1 MRAKEFISEDRQ
13 KLDEAIFLPL
23 LMGAG
28 MVWQGVETYNDVQD
42 YKNGKIDGEELAKR
56 IGADAAFAVAGG
68 VAGKGLSLGWNA
80 LKSAMKFKGAG
91 KEALDTTKDAIK
103 QANKAPKPGSV
114 VKTADGKK
122 AIAGVDG
129 KPTTIKPGDKKAIAN
144 IKKAAKDPKNKAAG
158 KTGAVASTV
167 AKKGDDAAKVGT
179 SAGSIGSKLKKAIP
193 GKAVRRGIIGG
204 AVANQTNDFI
214 DDMGGFGGIS
224 DKFSKIVDKINKGT
238 SSAGD
243 VGDGVVY
250 FGKEKNPPMKKV
262 VGVNDPL
269 YTKPNNAVK
278 DSNSPVPTAKDPKLP
293 KQNTTSLSTQQ
304 GVK

>member
-28 MVWQGVETYNDVQD
+28 VVWQGVETYNDIQD
-42 YKNGKIDGEELAKR
+42 YKSGKIDGKELAKR
-56 IGADAAFAVAGG
+56 VGTDAAAAVVGG

-91 KEALDTTKDAIK
+91 KEALDTTQDAIK

-144 IKKAAKDPKNKAAG
+144 IKKAAKDPKNKVSG
-158 KTGAVASTV
+158 KTGAVAGAV
-167 AKKGDDAAKVGT
+167 AKKGDDVAKVGT

-193 GKAVRRGIIGG
+193 SKAVRRGAIAG
-204 AVANQTNDFI
+204 ALANQTNDLV
-214 DDMGGFGGIS
+214 GGGIS
-224 DKFSKIVDKINKGT
+224 GKFDSIVDKINKGT

-243 VGDGVVY
+243 VGDGVIY

-262 VGVNDPL
+262 AGVNDPL

>member
-1 MRAKEFISEDRQ
+1 MRAKEFISEDRKQ
-13 KLDEAIFLPL
+13 LDEAFFLPL

-28 MVWQGVETYNDVQD
+28 VVWQGVETYNDIED
-42 YKNGKIDGEELAKR
+42 YKSGKIDGAELTKR
-56 IGADAAFAVAGG
+56 IGTDAAAAVVGG
-68 VAGKGLSLGWNA
+68 AIGKGVSVGWNA
-80 LKSAMKFKGAG
+80 IKSAMKFKGAG

-129 KPTTIKPGDKKAIAN
+129 KPTTIKPGDKPAIAK
-144 IKKAAKDPKNKAAG
+144 IKKAAKDPKNKTSG
-158 KTGAVASTV
+158 KTGAVAGAV
-167 AKKGDDAAKVGT
+167 AKKGDDAAK
-179 SAGSIGSKLKKAIP
+179 AGATAASMGSKAKKLIP
-193 GKAVRRGIIGG
+193 SKAVRRGAIAG
-204 AVANQTNDFI
+204 ALANQTNDLV
-214 DDMGGFGGIS
+214 GGGIGA
-224 DKFSKIVDKINKGT
+224 KFDSIVDKINKGT
-238 SSAGD
+238 DTAGD

-293 KQNTTSLSTQQ
+293 KQNTTSLSTQP

>member
-1 MRAKEFISEDRQ
+1 MRAKEFISENRQ

-28 MVWQGVETYNDVQD
+28 VVWQGVETYNDIQD
-42 YKNGKIDGEELAKR
+42 YKSGKIDGAELSKR
-56 IGADAAFAVAGG
+56 IGTDAAAAVVGG

-129 KPTTIKPGDKKAIAN
+129 KPTTVKPGDKKAIAN

-158 KTGAVASTV
+158 KTGAVAGAV
-167 AKKGDDAAKVGT
+167 AKKGDDVAKVGA
-179 SAGSIGSKLKKAIP
+179 SAGSIGSKAKKLIP
-193 GKAVRRGIIGG
+193 GKAVRRGAIAG
-204 AVANQTNDFI
+204 ALANQTNDLV
-214 DDMGGFGGIS
+214 GGGIG

-293 KQNTTSLSTQQ
+293 KQNTTSLSTQP

>member
-1 MRAKEFISEDRQ
+1 MRSKEFISEDRQ

-28 MVWQGVETYNDVQD
+28 VVWQGVETYNDIQD
-42 YKNGKIDGEELAKR
+42 YKSGKIDGKELTKR
-56 IGADAAFAVAGG
+56 VGTDAAAAVVGG

-103 QANKAPKPGSV
+103 QADKAPKPGSTIQTPKGPRV
-114 VKTADGKK
+114 
-122 AIAGVDG
+122 AGVDG
-129 KPTTIKPGDKKAIAN
+129 KTTTIKPGDKKAIAN
-144 IKKAAKDPKNKAAG
+144 IKKAAKDPKNKVSG
-158 KTGAVASTV
+158 KTGAVAGAV
-167 AKKGDDAAKVGT
+167 AKKGDDVAKVGA

-193 GKAVRRGIIGG
+193 SKAVRRGAIAG
-204 AVANQTNDFI
+204 ALANQTNDLV
-214 DDMGGFGGIS
+214 GGGIS

-262 VGVNDPL
+262 AGVNDPL

-293 KQNTTSLSTQQ
+293 KQNTTSLSTQP

>member
-1 MRAKEFISEDRQ
+1 MRAKEFISEDHQ

-28 MVWQGVETYNDVQD
+28 VVWQGVETYNDIQD
-42 YKNGKIDGEELAKR
+42 YKSGKIDGAELSKR
-56 IGADAAFAVAGG
+56 IGTDAAAAVVGG
-68 VAGKGLSLGWNA
+68 AIGKGLSVGWSA
-80 LKSAMKFKGAG
+80 IKSAMKFKGAG

-103 QANKAPKPGSV
+103 QADKAPNPGSV

-129 KPTTIKPGDKKAIAN
+129 KPTTVKPGDKKAIAN
-144 IKKAAKDPKNKAAG
+144 IKKAAKDPKNKKTAG
-158 KTGAVASTV
+158 KTGAAAGAV
-167 AKKGDDAAKVGT
+167 AKKGDDAAK
-179 SAGSIGSKLKKAIP
+179 AGATAASIGSKAKKLIP
-193 GKAVRRGIIGG
+193 GKAVRRGAIAG
-204 AVANQTNDFI
+204 ALANQANDAI
-214 DDMGGFGGIS
+214 GSGSIG
-224 DKFSKIVDKINKGT
+224 DKFDSIVDKIKKGT
-238 SSAGD
+238 GTAGD

-250 FGKEKNPPMKKV
+250 FGKEKNPPIKKV
-262 VGVNDPL
+262 PGVNDPL
-269 YTKPNNAVK
+269 YKKPKTINTKTM

>member
-1 MRAKEFISEDRQ
+1 MRAKEFISEDHQ

-23 LMGAG
+23 LWVGGIA
-28 MVWQGVETYNDVQD
+28 WQGIETANDIKDYNS
-42 YKNGKIDGEELAKR
+42 GKIDGWELSKR
-56 IGADAAFAVAGG
+56 IGKDAAAAVVGG

-129 KPTTIKPGDKKAIAN
+129 KPTTVKPGDKPAIAQ

-158 KTGAVASTV
+158 KTGAVAGAV
-167 AKKGDDAAKVGT
+167 AKKGNKAAKTG
-179 SAGSIGSKLKKAIP
+179 APAASIGSKAKKLIP
-193 GKAVRRGIIGG
+193 GKAARRGALAG
-204 AVANQTNDFI
+204 VYANQTKDFI
-214 DDMGGFGGIS
+214 DDMGGIGGIG
-224 DKFSKIVDKINKGT
+224 DKFDRIVDKIDKGT
-238 SSAGD
+238 GTAGD

-262 VGVNDPL
+262 AGVNDPL

-293 KQNTTSLSTQQ
+293 KQNTTSLSTQP

>member
-28 MVWQGVETYNDVQD
+28 VVWQGVETYNDIQD
-42 YKNGKIDGEELAKR
+42 YKSGKIDGAELSKR
-56 IGADAAFAVAGG
+56 IGTDAAAAVAGG

-129 KPTTIKPGDKKAIAN
+129 KPTTVKPGDKPAIAQ

-158 KTGAVASTV
+158 KTGAVAGAV

-193 GKAVRRGIIGG
+193 GKAVRRGAVAG
-204 AVANQTNDFI
+204 ALANQTNDLV
-214 DDMGGFGGIS
+214 GGGIS
-224 DKFSKIVDKINKGT
+224 DKFSNIMDKINKGT

-262 VGVNDPL
+262 PGVNDPL